1 MINKQYKKMTFFDK
15 LLFNIL
21 LFNNLTLDYLIINN
35 QVFIE
40 YCMRW

>member
-35 QVFIE
+35 QVLIE
-40 YCMRW
+40 YCVRW

>member
-35 QVFIE
+35 QVLIE
-40 YCMRW
+40 YCVR